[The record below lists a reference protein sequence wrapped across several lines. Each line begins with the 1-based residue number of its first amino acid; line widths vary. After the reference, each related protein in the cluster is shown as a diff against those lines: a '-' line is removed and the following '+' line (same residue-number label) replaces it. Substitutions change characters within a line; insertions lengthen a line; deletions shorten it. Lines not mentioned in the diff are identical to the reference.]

1 MLGNKNETK
10 LKILTINLGSTSTKL
25 AYFEDEKE
33 VARYDV
39 AISADTIAQC
49 TDVMEQL
56 PIRIEMVNKFI
67 KESNISIC
75 DLDIIVTRG
84 GTINGVQSGAY
95 KVDNHVIAIHRYAAR
110 SNMPSTLAAI
120 IGFELAKPYNIPVI
134 FYDAPSADDADD
146 IMHYTGIPEVKRFV
160 TSHCLNG
167 RFVAQKHAKKMGK
180 AYDKCRFIVCHLGG
194 GITISFHK
202 EGRIID
208 SVLDDAGPM
217 SPQRAGRLPTTGLI
231 DLCYSG
237 EYKKEEMKLKVRGK
251 SGLAAYLGTQDLRQI
266 EKMIEDGDKKAEE
279 LLWYMGYQIAKGIG
293 EMSVADKGRLDGI
306 IITGGMAHSRRLV
319 KIIEDYVSFIAPVSV
334 YPGEEEMQALAMGGL
349 RVLRGEETPKKYRWL
364 PDGFSTLEEFLE
376 EKIGKR

>member
-1 MLGNKNETK
+1 M
-10 LKILTINLGSTSTKL
+10 
-25 AYFEDEKE
+25 
-33 VARYDV
+33 
-39 AISADTIAQC
+39 
-49 TDVMEQL
+49 
-56 PIRIEMVNKFI
+56 
-67 KESNISIC
+67 
-75 DLDIIVTRG
+75 
-84 GTINGVQSGAY
+84 
-95 KVDNHVIAIHRYAAR
+95 
-110 SNMPSTLAAI
+110 
-120 IGFELAKPYNIPVI
+120 
-134 FYDAPSADDADD
+134 
-146 IMHYTGIPEVKRFV
+146 
-160 TSHCLNG
+160 
-167 RFVAQKHAKKMGK
+167 AQKHAKKMGK